1 MRRRLTPLALAVLA
15 GCGGAS
21 RAPDR
26 AASHAPARAASPP
39 PTAVALP
46 LPAPD
51 GPLPEGAA
59 GLAGQLRVVSARLD
73 AAVDR
78 WDGRSAPPDGVTL
91 LALRQQRLL
100 YRLAAR
106 KTLARAVLPRLPG
119 RTRADARDVIAAQR
133 ALAVLNR
140 PTGHRRFRTGPAA
153 PAARLLAYYREG
165 TRRSAVSWPLLA
177 AVNYVESSFGR
188 LRNDSTAGA
197 QGPMQFI
204 PSTWASYGR
213 GDVHDPR
220 AAILAAARFLH
231 AGGAP
236 ARERAALYRYNPSP
250 LYVRAVEAYASII
263 RRDRRGF
270 RELYAWQVFV
280 RTPAGLRRLTGPGR

>member
-1 MRRRLTPLALAVLA
+1 MRRLTPLLVTAALLA
-15 GCGGAS
+15 GCGATPQAE
-21 RAPDR
+21 RP
-26 AASHAPARAASPP
+26 APAPP
-39 PTAVALP
+39 AP

-51 GPLPEGAA
+51 GTLPNTATAFAA
-59 GLAGQLRVVSARLD
+59 QLSDVAARLD
-73 AAVDR
+73 HAVDR
-78 WDGRSAPPDGVTL
+78 WDAAAAPPQDVTL
-91 LALRQQRLL
+91 LALRWQRLL

-106 KTLARAVLPRLPG
+106 PRLARGVLPRVQG
-119 RTRADARDVIAAQR
+119 RTRADARDVIAAER
-133 ALAVLNR
+133 ALAVLNQ
-140 PTGHRRFRTGPAA
+140 PTKHRRFRTGPAA
-153 PAARLLAYYREG
+153 PASRLLAHYREG
-165 TRRSAVSWPLLA
+165 TRRSHVGWPLLA
-177 AVNYVESSFGR
+177 AVNLVESAFNK

-204 PSTWASYGR
+204 PSTWATYGR
-213 GDVHDPR
+213 GDVHDPH

-236 ARERAALYRYNPSP
+236 ADERAALYHYNPSP

-280 RTPAGLRRLTGPGR
+280 RTAHGLRRLTGPGR